1 MSLLESK
8 RTEPTVCHISAEP
21 ELIHV
26 DCVSHIY
33 PDGSVGIHNLCF
45 KVQDKEIV
53 AICGGNGSGKST
65 LLEHLNGLLS
75 PSDGC
80 VSVFGKRLDTQT
92 KKDLWK
98 DVGIV
103 FQRAE
108 DQLFAPTVLDDIMFG
123 PLNMGMS
130 IDDAKQVALE
140 ALKAVGAEELV
151 NKMPNYLSGGQKRL
165 VSMAGVLAMKP
176 KIMALDEP
184 TSDLDPNHAEIIEK
198 IILELKNNGISGG
211 QKRLVSMA
219 GVLAMKPKI
228 MALDEP
234 TSDLDPNHAEII
246 EKIILELKNKYGI
259 SVVIATHDLD
269 LAAQIADR
277 ICIVKSGSIIA
288 EGTPAEIF
296 YNSELLEEAGL
307 KKPKI
312 VQIYDEFCKSRGLD
326 HKDRPVKV
334 EELAKCFTCG

>member
-1 MSLLESK
+1 
-8 RTEPTVCHISAEP
+8 
-21 ELIHV
+21 
-26 DCVSHIY
+26 
-33 PDGSVGIHNLCF
+33 
-45 KVQDKEIV
+45 
-53 AICGGNGSGKST
+53 
-65 LLEHLNGLLS
+65 
-75 PSDGC
+75 
-80 VSVFGKRLDTQT
+80 VSVFGKRLDAQT
-92 KKDLWK
+92 KKSLWK

-108 DQLFAPTVLDDIMFG
+108 DQLFAPTVLDDVMFG
-123 PLNMGMS
+123 PLNMGMN
-130 IDDAKQVALE
+130 IEDAKQVAFE
-140 ALKAVGAEELV
+140 SLKAVGAEELV
-151 NKMPNYLSGGQKRL
+151 NKMPNYL
-165 VSMAGVLAMKP
+165 
-176 KIMALDEP
+176 
-184 TSDLDPNHAEIIEK
+184 
-198 IILELKNNGISGG
+198 SGG

-312 VQIYDEFCKSRGLD
+312 VQIYDEFCKSRGLER
-326 HKDRPVKV
+326 KNRPVTV
-334 EELAKCFTCG
+334 VELAKCFTCE